1 MLSKFSTILGIA
13 GLVGIAWIQYVIVN
27 NAYNS
32 GFETCRA
39 QYQERL
45 LIQKIEQENK
55 ERALNEELGAL
66 SNELVETRL
75 QYENTITNLKS
86 EYDSELL
93 KSRQRAE
100 LYQRYSQSDK
110 AKQRDLTNYTAQ
122 LDRSLTEGRELVRQ
136 LTETLRTRDTQ
147 LRALG
152 VYIEQSSKLY
162 ERETNELE
170 E

>member
-93 KSRQRAE
+93 KSKQRAE

>member
-93 KSRQRAE
+93 KSKQRAE

-110 AKQRDLTNYTAQ
+110 AKQRNLANYTAQ

-136 LTETLRTRDTQ
+136 LTEALRTRDTQ

>member
-93 KSRQRAE
+93 KSKQRAE

-136 LTETLRTRDTQ
+136 LTEALRTRDTQ

>member
-39 QYQERL
+39 QYQERF

-66 SNELVETRL
+66 STELVETRL

-110 AKQRDLTNYTAQ
+110 AKQRNLANYTAQ